1 MRLAVFLVAL
11 AACGNAAPPSTVAP
25 AGERFWYC
33 RVNAPDEPYPFL
45 YCERDAATCASE
57 RATCIPLTHAWCRDF
72 NGEQCLA
79 FRDAC
84 EGTGHTCVRQR
95 P

>member
-1 MRLAVFLVAL
+1 MRLVLLLVAL
-11 AACGNAAPPSTVAP
+11 AACGNTVPTPTATP
-25 AGERFWYC
+25 GERFWYC
-33 RVNAPDEPYPFL
+33 RVNAPDDPYPFL
-45 YCERDAATCASE
+45 YCERDAATCANE

-79 FRDAC
+79 FQDAC